1 MHELSLMN
9 HLLRLVDREAIA
21 AGGGRVTRIRV
32 VLGEFSGVEPELL
45 ESAFRIAARS
55 SRCRDASLEI
65 QVEPLEAECRDCGA
79 LSRVVAF
86 HFVCARCGSNQI
98 EIRSGEEIKLESITL
113 SVDEEDDPNLERE
126 KIGDL
131 NGVNDQINTLN
142 HDNNENSTLN
152 YVNNEID
159 TFKERN
165 AENELST
172 RISDDDDRLDREFE
186 RDRARRLG
194 LTRKASM

>member
-1 MHELSLMN
+1 MHELSLIN

-32 VLGEFSGVEPELL
+32 LLGEFSGVEPELL

-55 SRCRDASLEI
+55 SRSRDASLEI

-79 LSRVVAF
+79 LSRIVAF
-86 HFVCARCGSNQI
+86 HFVCARCGSHQI

-113 SVDEEDDPNLERE
+113 INDDDLNDERE

-131 NGVNDQINTLN
+131 NGVNDQSDTLN
-142 HDNNENSTLN
+142 QDNNENNTLN

-159 TFKERN
+159 SFKERN
-165 AENELST
+165 DEHEFST
-172 RISDDDDRLDREFE
+172 RISDEDRLDREFE
-186 RDRARRLG
+186 GDRVRRLG
-194 LTRKASM
+194 LTRKAST

>member
-32 VLGEFSGVEPELL
+32 LLGEFSGVEPELL

-55 SRCRDASLEI
+55 SRSREASLEI
-65 QVEPLEAECRDCGA
+65 QVEPLEAECRDCGE

-86 HFVCARCGSNQI
+86 HFVCARCGSHQI

-113 SVDEEDDPNLERE
+113 INDDDLNDERE

-131 NGVNDQINTLN
+131 NGVNNQINTLN
-142 HDNNENSTLN
+142 RDNNENYTLN
-152 YVNNEID
+152 YDNNEID
-159 TFKERN
+159 SFKERN
-165 AENELST
+165 DEHEFST
-172 RISDDDDRLDREFE
+172 RISDDDRSDREFE
-186 RDRARRLG
+186 EDRVRRLG
-194 LTRKASM
+194 LTRKAST

>member
-1 MHELSLMN
+1 MHELSLIN

-32 VLGEFSGVEPELL
+32 LLGEFSGVEPELL

-55 SRCRDASLEI
+55 SRSREASLEI
-65 QVEPLEAECRDCGA
+65 QVEPLEAECRDCGE

-86 HFVCARCGSNQI
+86 HFVCARCGSHQI

-113 SVDEEDDPNLERE
+113 NVDEEDDPDHERE

-131 NGVNDQINTLN
+131 NGVNDQMNTLN
-142 HDNNENSTLN
+142 DDNNKNYTLNYDNNEFDS
-152 YVNNEID
+152 
-159 TFKERN
+159 FKERDD
-165 AENELST
+165 EHEFST
-172 RISDDDDRLDREFE
+172 RISDDDRSDREFE
-186 RDRARRLG
+186 EDRVRRLG
-194 LTRKASM
+194 LTRKAST